1 MHVPKEMTD
10 MSMKNMVIKQIKQIM
25 KQKKFSRFILGCIV
39 EPQNFRV
46 SSEFQFP

>member
-10 MSMKNMVIKQIKQIM
+10 MSMKNMDIKQIKQIM
-25 KQKKFSRFILGCIV
+25 KQKKFSRLGCIV